1 MSRPIMS
8 RPACRR
14 PAGFCLSAIAI
25 CLGGVLAAAALAQ
38 PAAAEKRVALV
49 IGNAGYTHAGRLAN
63 PANDAADMAAALK
76 RVGIEVILG
85 IDLDRRGFDAKLREF
100 SRAIAD
106 ADAGILYYAG
116 HGLQVG
122 LRNYLVPT
130 DAQLQGERD
139 LEFETVALD
148 FIMRQM
154 EIGREG
160 KTNIVFLDACRDNP
174 LARNLARAMGTRS
187 VGVGRGLAEVQA
199 GVGTFVAYATKPG
212 EVALDGD
219 GRNSPFTAARAKAV
233 KTPGKNLTALMVDVR
248 KEVLA
253 ATRNRQ
259 VPWDHSALT
268 GDFYFDLASAPA
280 MLPKTPPLA
289 PPGETEAM
297 QQRIKQLEDE
307 LKRKADPQLTL
318 KLVELSQLKERV
330 RQLEEANRQDERNSF
345 DLFVKGSRA
354 QSKEAREALNE
365 DRFAIQRRKV
375 ERGRQMQSLREQISK
390 LETELGSAKE
400 EK

>member
-1 MSRPIMS
+1 MSRLV
-8 RPACRR
+8 RRR
-14 PAGFCLSAIAI
+14 PAGSCLSAIAL
-25 CLGGVLAAAALAQ
+25 CLGGALAAAVLAQ
-38 PAAAEKRVALV
+38 PAAAQKRVALV
-49 IGNAGYTHAGRLAN
+49 IGNAAYTHAGRLAN

-76 RVGIEVILG
+76 RVGIEVIVG

-106 ADAGILYYAG
+106 ADAGVLYYAG

-122 LRNYLVPT
+122 LRNCLVPT
-130 DAQLQGERD
+130 DAHLQGERD

-148 FIMRQM
+148 FVMRQM

-219 GRNSPFTAARAKAV
+219 GRNSPFTAALAKAV
-233 KTPGKNLTALMVDVR
+233 KAPGKSLTAVMVDVR

-268 GDFYFDLASAPA
+268 GEFYFDLASAPA

-297 QQRIKQLEDE
+297 QRRIKQLEDE

-330 RQLEEANRQDERNSF
+330 RQLEEANRQDERSSF

-375 ERGRQMQSLREQISK
+375 ERGRQLQSLREQISK
-390 LETELGSAKE
+390 LEAELGPAKE